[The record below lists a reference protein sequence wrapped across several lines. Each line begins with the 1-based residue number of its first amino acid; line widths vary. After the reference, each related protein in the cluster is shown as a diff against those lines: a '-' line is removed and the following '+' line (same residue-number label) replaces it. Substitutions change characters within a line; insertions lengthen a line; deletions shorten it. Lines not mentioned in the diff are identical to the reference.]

1 MYKKDIIEEVS
12 LLTTVQKLSIDRL
25 CKQIIKCICAN
36 ICEAKMLDNNNLC
49 LDIGIGNLYICIT
62 DNDVKYRF
70 EPSSYL
76 DSSVIDS
83 VLTGKNPVKDDIEQA
98 LLNKI
103 NTTYKELF

>member
-1 MYKKDIIEEVS
+1 MYKRDIIEEVS

-25 CKQIIKCICAN
+25 CKQIIKCICSN
-36 ICEAKMLDNNNLC
+36 ICEAKILDDNNLC

-62 DNDVKYRF
+62 DNDIKYRF
-70 EPSSYL
+70 EPSAYL
-76 DSSVIDS
+76 DSSVTDS

>member
-12 LLTTVQKLSIDRL
+12 LLTTIQKLSIDRL

-36 ICEAKMLDNNNLC
+36 ICEAKMSNKDSLC

-76 DSSVIDS
+76 DSSIIDS
-83 VLTGKNPVKDDIEQA
+83 ILTGKNPVKEDIEES

-103 NTTYKELF
+103 NMTYKELF